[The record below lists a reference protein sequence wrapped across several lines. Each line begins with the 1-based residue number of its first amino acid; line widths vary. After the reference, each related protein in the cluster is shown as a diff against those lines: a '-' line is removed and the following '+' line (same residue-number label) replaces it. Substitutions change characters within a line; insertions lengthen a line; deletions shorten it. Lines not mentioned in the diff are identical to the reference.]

1 MTRFVLL
8 LTLAA
13 LCCSAVSSASGADDR
28 FAFLDRFL
36 GPPAPTSSTPHPA
49 VARIVVEERDGI
61 AYGSGSLIDVREQ
74 YGLVITNWH
83 VIRDAA
89 GPIEVRFPGGFKSEA
104 RAIKRDDEWDL
115 AALVI
120 WKPPVA
126 PVKMTTV
133 APKPGDALTICG
145 YGSGQYRAIAGVCT
159 QYYSPKVGLPLEWVE
174 LDVQARQG
182 DSGGPIFNDR
192 GELAGVLFGA
202 GQGTTLGS
210 FGPRVHEFLATLA
223 PNLGDAQSTGQS
235 VGSAIA
241 QLGAPQL
248 PIAESQ
254 LSPRDPFQEVAPQ
267 AQLVTEHGP
276 AELKPRRAD
285 SVGDPFPVGQF
296 ADWNSASEF
305 ATLPASESLSADF
318 WYEDSRT
325 LLALLGISV
334 LTVQAIR
341 LAA

>member
-1 MTRFVLL
+1 MMKFLQS
-8 LTLAA
+8 LALA
-13 LCCSAVSSASGADDR
+13 IASCAAVASANAPLSL
-28 FAFLDRFL
+28 LDRFL

-61 AYGSGSLIDVREQ
+61 AYGSGSLIDVRQQ

-145 YGSGQYRAIAGVCT
+145 YGSGEYRAIAGVCT
-159 QYYSPKVGLPLEWVE
+159 QYYSPKVGMPLEWVE

-223 PNLGDAQSTGQS
+223 PNIGDAESTGS
-235 VGSAIA
+235 SIGTAIA
-241 QLGAPQL
+241 QLGTPTL
-248 PIAESQ
+248 PSSESETT
-254 LSPRDPFQEVAPQ
+254 PRDPFQQIAPPS
-267 AQLVTEHGP
+267 QLVTEHGP

-285 SVGDPFPVGQF
+285 SVGNPFPVGQF
-296 ADWNSASEF
+296 ADWNQASKV
-305 ATLPASESLSADF
+305 ATDPASDSLSADF

-325 LLALLGISV
+325 LLALLGITV
-334 LTVQAIR
+334 LGVQAIR